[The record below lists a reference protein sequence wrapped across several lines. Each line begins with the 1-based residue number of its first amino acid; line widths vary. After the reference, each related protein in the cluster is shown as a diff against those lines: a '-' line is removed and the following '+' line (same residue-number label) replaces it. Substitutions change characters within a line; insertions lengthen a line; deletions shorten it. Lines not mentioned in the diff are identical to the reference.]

1 MWRCFKVDCLLEENV
16 TMALLME
23 RVVGAREGSEVS
35 NIFVVWHLL

>member
-1 MWRCFKVDCLLEENV
+1 MECCFKVGCLLEESV
-16 TMALLME
+16 MMALLME